1 MSGFDPARCDLCGSE
16 ASRRLP
22 SFAAGRALRSDR
34 TVVDEPLLKLECAG
48 CGLVRDGRARAG
60 AALLETYATDYV
72 EHGEDHVFHTPAG
85 PVARSRMIADW
96 LVDFAGEHRFRRAGR
111 AVEIGAGTGHVMA
124 ALAARLPG
132 LDLTGVEPGSAA
144 AARGRALGRNVIE
157 GTAEALE
164 AGAFGLA
171 WSVAV
176 IEHVASP
183 RAFLLAARRLLAPG
197 GWLVLCQP
205 TQDVASNDILFMDH
219 LHHFGSAHVRAYAA
233 ACGFVE
239 RGFLVGH
246 PYMPNFSVHLL
257 EVAGSNEPSPWS
269 GPPAPTTCAPSL
281 HQLVADMARLDATLD
296 TLRHEGRRIAVFG
309 TSEVYAMARA
319 YSRLGETP
327 LVAGLED
334 GGAKPHHAGLPFPV
348 VTPEEGPALGVQD
361 VVVAI
366 NAVWLPRV
374 EARLAKLGLRA
385 HAVLSA

>member
-1 MSGFDPARCDLCGSE
+1 VSGFDPSRCDLCGSG

-34 TVVDEPLLKLECAG
+34 TVVDEPLLKLECTG
-48 CGLVRDGRARAG
+48 CGLVRDGRARG
-60 AALLETYATDYV
+60 ADELAATYAGEYV

-85 PVARSRMIADW
+85 PVPRSRLLADW

-124 ALAARLPG
+124 AVAARLPG
-132 LDLTGVEPGSAA
+132 LELTGVEPGAEA
-144 AARGRALGRNVIE
+144 AARGRALGRSVLE
-157 GTAEALE
+157 GSADLLE
-164 AGAFGLA
+164 DGRYGLA

-183 RAFLLAARRLLAPG
+183 RAFLLAARRTLAPG

-205 TQDVASNDILFMDH
+205 TQDVASNDILFVDH
-219 LHHFGSAHVRAYAA
+219 LHHFGTAHVRAYAA
-233 ACGFVE
+233 SCGFVE
-239 RGFLVGH
+239 RGFVVGH
-246 PYMPNFSVHLL
+246 ASMPNFSVHLL
-257 EVAGSNEPSPWS
+257 ERHGEPGPSSWS
-269 GPPAPTTCAPSL
+269 GPPALTTCAPTL
-281 HQLVADMARLDATLD
+281 QRLVADMARLDATLD
-296 TLRHEGRRIAVFG
+296 ALCREGRRVAVFG

-327 LVAGLED
+327 LLAGLED
-334 GGAKPHHAGLPFPV
+334 GGPKPHHGNLPFPV
-348 VTPEEGPALGVQD
+348 VAPEEAPALGVQD

-366 NAVWLPRV
+366 NAVWLPQV
-374 EARLAKLGLRA
+374 EARLARLGLRA